1 MSYRNPQ
8 QIVDTQSGQHIQN
21 MLKQVTGAATGTIKT
36 IQAKYRQRE
45 KENIAEQQQIIKG
58 VAKVA
63 NSANAAD
70 VLNSGTDWAPAI
82 REGVARYQV
91 LYTKSIKD
99 PLNFSTQ
106 DSQEMS
112 SLAVM
117 ATQIKQQAIEDQA
130 TFEEYNDA
138 FEAGVGQYGGLH
150 KFADPKIFK
159 RINIA
164 GRVGTTPGKSVG
176 SFNWD
181 PKTGGLSTKVTSYNE
196 SGEVVGTNANNT
208 SELPTI
214 ANPTK
219 NMEEIEKAIKK
230 KNEDYFKN
238 QKTVSE
244 YNKET
249 GITTKS
255 QYANMD
261 QLIAD
266 VRAQSDAYIE
276 GLGAQGA
283 IRLSNNKMLGYMEQV
298 KVPGGVDL
306 GAVGNIIDPEKATW
320 DLDKNGNVSDPQ
332 LERIKIAYAKKL
344 IDDRGLGKDP
354 KILDKVRDKTTPPK
368 KLTAPEKMYKDQFE
382 MANTA
387 MKNMS
392 KLMKTPLIEIGNR
405 KFTRDEQGAFV
416 DIINEYRKEAEG
428 KVQTMEKMKADY
440 ILEEGEAAWI
450 ENYGNLDL
458 NTVGYVKKSGKTK
471 EIIDLNIGTYGQKIE
486 TFVDLIYPGL
496 SKTKRDK
503 MKKGLK
509 GNEGEI
515 VMDYSQFEE

>member
-70 VLNSGTDWAPAI
+70 ILNSGTDWAPAI
-82 REGVARYQV
+82 REGVARYQE
-91 LYTKSIKD
+91 LFTKSIKD
-99 PLNFSTQ
+99 PLKFSIQ
-106 DSQEMS
+106 DAQEMS
-112 SLAVM
+112 SLALM
-117 ATQIKQQAIEDQA
+117 GTQIKQQAVEDQA
-130 TFEEYNDA
+130 IFEEYNGA
-138 FEAGVGQYGGLH
+138 FQAGVGQYDGLD

-164 GRVGTTPGKSVG
+164 GRVGATPGKSIG
-176 SFNWD
+176 SFDWN
-181 PKTGGLSTKVTSYNE
+181 PKSGGLKTIVTSYNE
-196 SGEVVGTNANNT
+196 FDEVVGTNANNT
-208 SELPTI
+208 SELPI
-214 ANPTK
+214 IVNPTK
-219 NMEEIEKAIKK
+219 NMEKIEKAIKK

-255 QYANMD
+255 QYTNMD

-266 VRAQSDAYIE
+266 VRALSDAYIE

-283 IRLSNNKMLGYMEQV
+283 IRLSNNKMLGYMEQI
-298 KVPGGVDL
+298 KIPGGIDL
-306 GAVGNIIDPEKATW
+306 GAIGNIIDPEKAAW
-320 DLDKNGNVSDPQ
+320 DLDENGNVNDPQ

-354 KILDKVRDKTTPPK
+354 KILDKVRDKPTPTKNNGKNIIIDFKKGIQNASKNITTNISKGITYTLDQDVFRGDGKTPNPDAMYVYTPEGGDVAGTPK
-368 KLTAPEKMYKDQFE
+368 KVKYWKKQ
-382 MANTA
+382 
-387 MKNMS
+387 KS
-392 KLMKTPLIEIGNR
+392 KTVDGTPSY
-405 KFTRDEQGAFV
+405 
-416 DIINEYRKEAEG
+416 IINLQEILDTFGSKPRK
-428 KVQTMEKMKADY
+428 
-440 ILEEGEAAWI
+440 L
-450 ENYGNLDL
+450 
-458 NTVGYVKKSGKTK
+458 
-471 EIIDLNIGTYGQKIE
+471 
-486 TFVDLIYPGL
+486 
-496 SKTKRDK
+496 
-503 MKKGLK
+503 
-509 GNEGEI
+509 
-515 VMDYSQFEE
+515 

>member
-21 MLKQVTGAATGTIKT
+21 MLKQVTGAATGAIKT

-63 NSANAAD
+63 NSANAED
-70 VLNSGTDWAPAI
+70 ILNSGTDWAPAI
-82 REGVARYQV
+82 REGVARYQE
-91 LYTKSIKD
+91 LYTKSIKS
-99 PLNFSTQ
+99 PLKFSTQ
-106 DSQEMS
+106 DAQEMS
-112 SLAVM
+112 SLALM
-117 ATQIKQQAIEDQA
+117 GTQIKQQAIEDQA
-130 TFEEYNDA
+130 TFDEYSSA
-138 FEAGVGQYGGLH
+138 FEAGVGQYDGLD
-150 KFADPKIFK
+150 KFADPSIYK

-164 GRVGTTPGKSVG
+164 GRVGTTPGKSIG
-176 SFNWD
+176 TFNWN

-196 SGEVVGTNANNT
+196 GGDVVGTNANNT
-208 SELPTI
+208 SELPII

-219 NMEEIEKAIKK
+219 NMEEVDKAIKK

-255 QYANMD
+255 QYTNMD

-266 VRAQSDAYIE
+266 VRALSDSYIE

-298 KVPGGVDL
+298 KVQGGFDL

-368 KLTAPEKMYKDQFE
+368 KLTAPEK
-382 MANTA
+382 
-387 MKNMS
+387 
-392 KLMKTPLIEIGNR
+392 
-405 KFTRDEQGAFV
+405 
-416 DIINEYRKEAEG
+416 
-428 KVQTMEKMKADY
+428 
-440 ILEEGEAAWI
+440 
-450 ENYGNLDL
+450 
-458 NTVGYVKKSGKTK
+458 
-471 EIIDLNIGTYGQKIE
+471 
-486 TFVDLIYPGL
+486 
-496 SKTKRDK
+496 
-503 MKKGLK
+503 
-509 GNEGEI
+509 
-515 VMDYSQFEE
+515 

>member
-8 QIVDTQSGQHIQN
+8 QSVDTQSGQHIQN
-21 MLKQVTGAATGTIKT
+21 MLKQVTGATAGTIKT

-45 KENIAEQQQIIKG
+45 KENIAEQQEIIRG

-63 NSANAAD
+63 NSANAANI
-70 VLNSGTDWAPAI
+70 LNSGTDWATAI
-82 REGVARYQV
+82 REGLVKYKE
-91 LYTKSIKD
+91 LYTKSIKF
-99 PLNFSTQ
+99 PLQFTVQ
-106 DSQEMS
+106 DAQYMS

-117 ATQIKQQAIEDQA
+117 GTQIKQQAVDDQA
-130 TFEEYNDA
+130 IFEEYNSA
-138 FEAGVGQYGGLH
+138 REAGVGQYDGLD
-150 KFADPKIFK
+150 KFAPPKIFK

-164 GRVGTTPGKSVG
+164 GRVGTTPGKSIG
-176 SFNWD
+176 SFDWN
-181 PKTGGLSTKVTSYNE
+181 PKTGGLKTVVTSYNE
-196 SGEVVGTNANNT
+196 NDELVGTNANNT
-208 SELPTI
+208 SDLPVI
-214 ANPTK
+214 VNPTK
-219 NMEEIEKAIKK
+219 NMEEVERAIKK

-276 GLGAQGA
+276 GLGAQDA
-283 IRLSNNKMLGYMEQV
+283 IRLSNNKMLGYMEQI
-298 KVPGGVDL
+298 KIPGGIDL
-306 GAVGNIIDPEKATW
+306 GAIGNIIDPEKAAW
-320 DLDKNGNVSDPQ
+320 NLDKNGNVNDPQ

-354 KILDKVRDKTTPPK
+354 KILDKVRDKPTPTK
-368 KLTAPEKMYKDQFE
+368 KLTAAQVKYNDEFE

-387 MKNMS
+387 MIDMGELMGKPMITVGNKNFS
-392 KLMKTPLIEIGNR
+392 IDQK
-405 KFTRDEQGAFV
+405 GAFV
-416 DIINEYRKEAEG
+416 DIINRYRKEAEG
-428 KVQTMEKMKADY
+428 KVQTMEQMKADY
-440 ILEEGEAAWI
+440 ILEESEDAWND
-450 ENYGNLDL
+450 NYGNYDL
-458 NTVGYVKKSGKTK
+458 NTVGYVKESGDKK
-471 EIIDLNIGTYGQKIE
+471 KIVQLNIGTYDQKIE

-515 VMDYSQFEE
+515 TLNRSELP

>member
-21 MLKQVTGAATGTIKT
+21 MLKQITGAATGTIKT

-70 VLNSGTDWAPAI
+70 VFNSGTDWAPAI

-138 FEAGVGQYGGLH
+138 FEAGVGQYGGLD

-196 SGEVVGTNANNT
+196 KGEVVGTNANNT

-214 ANPTK
+214 VNPTK
-219 NMEEIEKAIKK
+219 NMEEVDKAIKK

-255 QYANMD
+255 QYTNMD

-266 VRAQSDAYIE
+266 VRALSDSYIE

-298 KVPGGVDL
+298 KVPGGFDL

-392 KLMKTPLIEIGNR
+392 ELMKTPLKEIGNR
-405 KFTRDEQGAFV
+405 KFTMDEQGAFV

-450 ENYGNLDL
+450 ENYGNVDL

-509 GNEGEI
+509 GNEGETTLNK
-515 VMDYSQFEE
+515 SELP

>member
-138 FEAGVGQYGGLH
+138 FEAGVGQYGGLD
-150 KFADPKIFK
+150 KFADPSIYK

-266 VRAQSDAYIE
+266 VRAQSYAYIE
-276 GLGAQGA
+276 GLGTQGA
-283 IRLSNNKMLGYMEQV
+283 IRLNNNKMLGYMEQV

-368 KLTAPEKMYKDQFE
+368 KITAADKLYNDQVELADTSVKD
-382 MANTA
+382 MD
-387 MKNMS
+387 
-392 KLMKTPLIEIGNR
+392 KLMKTPLKEIGNR
-405 KFTRDEQGAFV
+405 KFTMDEQGAFIQV
-416 DIINEYRKEAEG
+416 INRHRSKADG
-428 KVQTMEKMKADY
+428 KVQTMEDIKADF
-440 ILEEGEAAWI
+440 IREEGKDAWDE
-450 ENYGNLDL
+450 ENYTAEL
-458 NTVGYVKKSGKTK
+458 GYVKESGGKKIIVQLPVGSYEQKTETLVDLLYPNLK
-471 EIIDLNIGTYGQKIE
+471 TTRRNKMLNII
-486 TFVDLIYPGL
+486 
-496 SKTKRDK
+496 R
-503 MKKGLK
+503 

-515 VMDYSQFEE
+515 TLNRSELP

>member
-82 REGVARYQV
+82 RDALVTYKK
-91 LYTKSIKD
+91 LYTKSIKS
-99 PLNFSTQ
+99 PLQFTAEDAQ
-106 DSQEMS
+106 YMS

-117 ATQIKQQAIEDQA
+117 GTQIKQQAVEDQA

-138 FEAGVGQYGGLH
+138 FEAGVGQYGGLD

-164 GRVGTTPGKSVG
+164 GRVGTTPGKSIG
-176 SFNWD
+176 SFDWN

-196 SGEVVGTNANNT
+196 SDEIVGTNVNNT

-214 ANPTK
+214 VNPTK

-255 QYANMD
+255 QYTNMD

-276 GLGAQGA
+276 GLGAQDA
-283 IRLSNNKMLGYMEQV
+283 IRLSNNKMLGYMEKVQ
-298 KVPGGVDL
+298 VPGGIDL

-354 KILDKVRDKTTPPK
+354 KILDKVRDKPTPTK
-368 KLTAPEKMYKDQFE
+368 KLTAPEKLYNEQVE
-382 MANTA
+382 LANTSIKD
-387 MKNMS
+387 MD
-392 KLMKTPLIEIGNR
+392 KLMGEPMKAIGNR
-405 KFTRDEQGAFV
+405 KFTMDEQGAFIQV
-416 DIINEYRKEAEG
+416 INRHRSKADG
-428 KVQTMEKMKADY
+428 KVQTMEDIKADF
-440 ILEEGEAAWI
+440 IREEGKDAWDD
-450 ENYGNLDL
+450 ESYTAEL
-458 NTVGYVKKSGKTK
+458 GYVKESGGKKIIVQLPVGSYEQKT
-471 EIIDLNIGTYGQKIE
+471 E
-486 TFVDLIYPGL
+486 TLVDLLYPGL
-496 SKTKRDK
+496 KTTKRNK
-503 MKKGLK
+503 MLNIIR

-515 VMDYSQFEE
+515 TLNKSELP

>member
-63 NSANAAD
+63 NSANAED
-70 VLNSGTDWAPAI
+70 ILNSGTDWAPAI
-82 REGVARYQV
+82 REGVARYQE

-99 PLNFSTQ
+99 PLKFSTQ
-106 DSQEMS
+106 DAQEMS
-112 SLAVM
+112 SFALM
-117 ATQIKQQAIEDQA
+117 GTQIKQQAIEDQA

-138 FEAGVGQYGGLH
+138 FEAGVGQYDGLD
-150 KFADPKIFK
+150 KFADPSIYK

-164 GRVGTTPGKSVG
+164 GRVGTTPGKSIG
-176 SFNWD
+176 TFNWN
-181 PKTGGLSTKVTSYNE
+181 PESGGLSIKVTSYNE
-196 SGEVVGTNANNT
+196 KGEVVGTNTNNT

-219 NMEEIEKAIKK
+219 NMEEVEKAIKK

-368 KLTAPEKMYKDQFE
+368 KITAADKLYNDQVELADTSVKD
-382 MANTA
+382 MD
-387 MKNMS
+387 
-392 KLMKTPLIEIGNR
+392 KLMKTSLKEIGNR
-405 KFTRDEQGAFV
+405 KFTMDEQGAFIQV
-416 DIINEYRKEAEG
+416 INRHRSKADG
-428 KVQTMEKMKADY
+428 KVQTMEDIKADF
-440 ILEEGEAAWI
+440 IREEGKDAWD
-450 ENYGNLDL
+450 EESYTAEL
-458 NTVGYVKKSGKTK
+458 GYVKESGGKKIIVQLPVGSYEQKTETLVDLLYPNLK
-471 EIIDLNIGTYGQKIE
+471 TTRRNKMLNII
-486 TFVDLIYPGL
+486 
-496 SKTKRDK
+496 R
-503 MKKGLK
+503 

-515 VMDYSQFEE
+515 PLNKSELP

>member
-45 KENIAEQQQIIKG
+45 KENIAEQQQIIRG

-82 REGVARYQV
+82 RDALVKYKE
-91 LYTKSIKD
+91 LYTKSIKS
-99 PLNFSTQ
+99 PLQFTAE
-106 DSQEMS
+106 DAQEMS

-117 ATQIKQQAIEDQA
+117 GTQIKQQAVEDQA

-138 FEAGVGQYGGLH
+138 FEAGVGQYGGLD

-164 GRVGTTPGKSVG
+164 GRVGTTPGKSIG
-176 SFNWD
+176 SFDWN

-214 ANPTK
+214 VNPTK
-219 NMEEIEKAIKK
+219 NMEEIDNAIKK

-255 QYANMD
+255 QYTNMD

-266 VRAQSDAYIE
+266 VRSLSDAYIE

-283 IRLSNNKMLGYMEQV
+283 IRLSNNKMLGYMEKIPV
-298 KVPGGVDL
+298 LGGIDL
-306 GAVGNIIDPEKATW
+306 GVVGNIIDPEKATW
-320 DLDKNGNVSDPQ
+320 DLDKNGNVNDPQ

-354 KILDKVRDKTTPPK
+354 KILDKVRDKPTPTK
-368 KLTAPEKMYKDQFE
+368 KLTVAQINYNDQFE

-387 MKNMS
+387 MKDMGELMGMPMITVGS
-392 KLMKTPLIEIGNR
+392 KN
-405 KFTRDEQGAFV
+405 FTIDQKGAFV
-416 DIINEYRKEAEG
+416 DIINRYRKEEEG
-428 KVQTMEKMKADY
+428 KVQTMEQMKADY
-440 ILEEGEAAWI
+440 ILEEGEDAWN
-450 ENYGNLDL
+450 ENYGNYDL

-471 EIIDLNIGTYGQKIE
+471 EIKPLQIGTYGQKIE

-515 VMDYSQFEE
+515 TLNRSELP

>member
-21 MLKQVTGAATGTIKT
+21 MLKQVTGAATGAIKT

-70 VLNSGTDWAPAI
+70 ILNSGTDWAPAI
-82 REGVARYQV
+82 REGVARYQE
-91 LYTKSIKD
+91 LFTKSIKD
-99 PLNFSTQ
+99 PLKFSIQ
-106 DSQEMS
+106 DAQEMS
-112 SLAVM
+112 SLALM
-117 ATQIKQQAIEDQA
+117 GTQIKQQAVEDQA
-130 TFEEYNDA
+130 IFEEYNSA
-138 FEAGVGQYGGLH
+138 FQAGVGQYDGLD

-164 GRVGTTPGKSVG
+164 GRVGATPGKSIG
-176 SFNWD
+176 SFDWN
-181 PKTGGLSTKVTSYNE
+181 PKTGGLKTIVTSYNE
-196 SGEVVGTNANNT
+196 FDEVVGTNANNT
-208 SELPTI
+208 SELPI
-214 ANPTK
+214 IVNPTK
-219 NMEEIEKAIKK
+219 NMEEIEIAIKK

-255 QYANMD
+255 QYTNMD

-276 GLGAQGA
+276 GLSAQDA
-283 IRLSNNKMLGYMEQV
+283 IRLSNNKMLGYMEQI
-298 KVPGGVDL
+298 KIPGGIW
-306 GAVGNIIDPEKATW
+306 GISGEVGNIIDPEKATW

-354 KILDKVRDKTTPPK
+354 KILDKVRDKPTPTK
-368 KLTAPEKMYKDQFE
+368 KLTAAQIKYNDQFE
-382 MANTA
+382 MADTA
-387 MKNMS
+387 MTDMS
-392 KLMKTPLIEIGNR
+392 ELMKTPLKEIGNR
-405 KFTRDEQGAFV
+405 KFTMDEQGAFV
-416 DIINEYRKEAEG
+416 DVINRYRKEAEG
-428 KVQTMEKMKADY
+428 KVKAMQQLKADY
-440 ILEEGEAAWI
+440 ILEDGEAAWN

-458 NTVGYVKKSGKTK
+458 NTVGYVKKSGKTL
-471 EIIDLNIGTYGQKIE
+471 EIIPLNIGTYDQKIE

-496 SKTKRDK
+496 EKTKRDK

-509 GNEGEI
+509 GNE
-515 VMDYSQFEE
+515 VNQDYN

>member
-36 IQAKYRQRE
+36 IQDKYRQRE

-63 NSANAAD
+63 NSANAED
-70 VLNSGTDWAPAI
+70 ILNSGTDWAPAI

-138 FEAGVGQYGGLH
+138 FEAGVGQYGGLD
-150 KFADPKIFK
+150 KFADPSIYK

-368 KLTAPEKMYKDQFE
+368 KITAADKLYNDQVELADTSVKD
-382 MANTA
+382 MD
-387 MKNMS
+387 
-392 KLMKTPLIEIGNR
+392 KLMKTSLKEIGNR
-405 KFTRDEQGAFV
+405 KFTMDEQGAFIQV
-416 DIINEYRKEAEG
+416 INRHRSKADG
-428 KVQTMEKMKADY
+428 KVQTMEDIKADF
-440 ILEEGEAAWI
+440 IREEGKDAWD
-450 ENYGNLDL
+450 EESYTAEL
-458 NTVGYVKKSGKTK
+458 GYVKESGGKKIIVQLPVGSYEQKTETLVDLLYPNLK
-471 EIIDLNIGTYGQKIE
+471 TTRRNKMLNII
-486 TFVDLIYPGL
+486 
-496 SKTKRDK
+496 R
-503 MKKGLK
+503 

-515 VMDYSQFEE
+515 PLNKSELP

>member
-21 MLKQVTGAATGTIKT
+21 MLKQVTGAATGAIKT

-63 NSANAAD
+63 NSANAED
-70 VLNSGTDWAPAI
+70 ILNSGTDWAPAI
-82 REGVARYQV
+82 REGVARYQE
-91 LYTKSIKD
+91 LYTKSIKS
-99 PLNFSTQ
+99 PLKFSTQ
-106 DSQEMS
+106 DAQEMS
-112 SLAVM
+112 SLALM
-117 ATQIKQQAIEDQA
+117 GTQIKQQAIEDQA
-130 TFEEYNDA
+130 TFDEYSSA
-138 FEAGVGQYGGLH
+138 FEAGVGQYDGLD
-150 KFADPKIFK
+150 KFADPSIYK

-164 GRVGTTPGKSVG
+164 GRVGTTPGKSIG
-176 SFNWD
+176 TFNWN

-196 SGEVVGTNANNT
+196 KGEVVGTNANNT

-219 NMEEIEKAIKK
+219 NMEEVEKAIKK

-276 GLGAQGA
+276 GLGTQGA

-332 LERIKIAYAKKL
+332 LEQIKIAYAKKL

-354 KILDKVRDKTTPPK
+354 KILDKVKDKTTLPK
-368 KLTAPEKMYKDQFE
+368 KLTAADKLYNDQVELADTSIKDMDE
-382 MANTA
+382 
-387 MKNMS
+387 
-392 KLMKTPLIEIGNR
+392 LMKTPLKEIGNR
-405 KFTRDEQGAFV
+405 KFTMDEQGAFIQV
-416 DIINEYRKEAEG
+416 INRHRSKADG
-428 KVQTMEKMKADY
+428 KVQTMEDIKADF
-440 ILEEGEAAWI
+440 IREEGKDAWDE
-450 ENYGNLDL
+450 ENYTAEL
-458 NTVGYVKKSGKTK
+458 GYVKESGGKKIIVQLPVGSYEQKTETLVDLLYPNLK
-471 EIIDLNIGTYGQKIE
+471 TTRRNKMLNII
-486 TFVDLIYPGL
+486 
-496 SKTKRDK
+496 R
-503 MKKGLK
+503 

-515 VMDYSQFEE
+515 TLNRSELP